1 MVSRCQRRAH
11 VDSGGLQ
18 EDADAGVV
26 CLRLHAQSCEMTK
39 KIREVF
45 PAVHGLR
52 RLGEPPEV
60 PAACQSLLQA
70 RARSA
75 AYVKRS
81 VHETAA

>member
-1 MVSRCQRRAH
+1 MTAEGFRRMPVAMEKTE
-11 VDSGGLQ
+11 VRSPF
-18 EDADAGVV
+18 A
-26 CLRLHAQSCEMTK
+26 CTKLRDDK

-81 VHETAA
+81 VHETAP